1 MLLKKLIL
9 LAFLPVL
16 LFLSSCK
23 SAGKIWDPAPVSET
37 PTDVD
42 ERVKRNIEEGRG
54 FKLMDKRDNAG
65 VGAFA
70 SNNPVW
76 RATLDTLDFMVL
88 SSADYGGGIIITD
101 WYSEN
106 NNEESIKITIRFLS
120 TEIRADGFDVIIHQ
134 KKCNPNNFSDCSINK
149 LNTKL
154 EEDIKLAILKRAVI
168 IDKKL
173 TDKKVKEF
181 KKQFPDYK
189 KTGKASA
196 N

>member
-9 LAFLPVL
+9 LAFLPIL

-23 SAGKIWDPAPVSET
+23 GVGKIWDPAPVKEV

-42 ERVKRNIEEGRG
+42 ERVRKNIEEGRG
-54 FKLMDKRDNAG
+54 FKLMDKRDNSG

-70 SNNPVW
+70 SNNPIW

-88 SSADYGGGIIITD
+88 SSADYGGGIVITD

-120 TEIRADGFDVIIHQ
+120 TEIRADGLDVIIHQ
-134 KKCNPNNFSDCSINK
+134 KKCDPINFSNCTVNK

-154 EEDIKLAILKRAVI
+154 EEDIKLAILKRAVL

-181 KKQFPDYK
+181 KKQFPDFQR
-189 KTGKASA
+189 TGNASA

>member
-1 MLLKKLIL
+1 MSKNKSIL
-9 LAFLPVL
+9 SAFLAIFF
-16 LFLSSCK
+16 FLVSCGGFNPTSVK
-23 SAGKIWDPAPVSET
+23 DR

-42 ERVKRNIEEGRG
+42 ERVKQNIEEGKG
-54 FKLMDKRDNAG
+54 FKLMDGREDG
-65 VGAFA
+65 LGSFA
-70 SNNPVW
+70 SSNPMW

-101 WYSEN
+101 WYSESKPN
-106 NNEESIKITIRFLS
+106 ESIKVTIRFLS
-120 TEIRADGFDVIIHQ
+120 PEIRADGLDILIHQ
-134 KKCNPNNFSDCSINK
+134 KKCDINNLSSCTVKK

-154 EEDIKLAILKRAVI
+154 ADEIKLAILKKAVQ

-181 KKQFPDYK
+181 KKKFPDYK
-189 KTGKASA
+189 SKGNQQA